1 MANITPQIVKE
12 LRDKTGAGMGDCK
25 NALTDADG
33 DMQKAIEI
41 LRKKG
46 AASAAKRSDRS
57 ANEGLI
63 ESRVSSD
70 NKTAVIVEVN
80 CETDFVARNAE
91 FVAYVNKVAETL
103 INSDVA
109 NVDELKKVSL
119 GSMTVL
125 DLHNEI
131 LAKFSEKI
139 EIRRF
144 EKFSTK
150 GFFADYIHAGS
161 KLAVIVECN
170 IPELNPKAFSL
181 LRDVAMQIAAMNPQ
195 YISRNDVSQAT
206 IEKEIEIY
214 KEYAITEGK
223 KPDIADKI
231 AIGKLEK
238 FYQEQCLLEQT
249 FVKDP
254 GKVVND
260 VVKEITQEAG
270 TEAKILKFRRYY
282 LGEEL

>member
-1 MANITPQIVKE
+1 MVNITPQMIKE

-25 NALTDADG
+25 NALNDG
-33 DMQKAIEI
+33 DGDLQKAIEI

-46 AASAAKRSDRS
+46 AASASKRSDRS

-63 ESRVSSD
+63 DSKISAD
-70 NKTAVIVEVN
+70 KKTAVIVEVN

-91 FVAYVNKVAETL
+91 FVNYVSKV
-103 INSDVA
+103 SDVA
-109 NVDELKKVSL
+109 LSNHAANVQDLYNVSIGSLKL
-119 GSMTVL
+119 I

-144 EKFSTK
+144 EKFTSE
-150 GFFADYIHAGS
+150 GIFADYIHAGNR
-161 KLAVIVECN
+161 LAVVVECN
-170 IPELNPKAFSL
+170 QKELNQKAFSL

-195 YISRNDVSQAT
+195 YISRNDVSKST

-238 FYQEQCLLEQT
+238 YFQEQCLLEQT

-260 VVKEITQEAG
+260 VIKEISQEAG
-270 TEAKILKFRRYY
+270 SEAKILKFRRYY
-282 LGEEL
+282 LGEEI